1 MYLLGNQIKSIALG
15 LFEQN
20 LAIAKV
26 SGILMRN
33 ELDQAK
39 KWVFEHIKQHGKKV
53 VLVVIEPE
61 FEGLEESVEWQD
73 IEHDEYIQQHTKAL
87 AIVGSEQWP

>member
-1 MYLLGNQIKSIALG
+1 MSIALG

-20 LAIAKV
+20 WAIAKV

-39 KWVFEHIKQHGKKV
+39 KWIFEHIKQHGKKV

>member
-1 MYLLGNQIKSIALG
+1 MAIALG
-15 LFEQN
+15 LFEQD
-20 LAIAKV
+20 LISVKV
-26 SGILMRN
+26 SNVLMRN
-33 ELDQAK
+33 EVDQAK

-73 IEHDEYIQQHTKAL
+73 IEHDDYIQQHTKAL